1 MRIVLALIVL
11 LAVSAAQAQEIQVVT
26 EDTAYTY
33 LEKGRVVGP
42 ATHHVRAALARS
54 GFTDVRVDLYP
65 WARAYAMASSQPNVL
80 IYLIA
85 RTPEREDRFKWAGE
99 LMRIKYHLY
108 KLAAREDIVVDS
120 LDAARPYRVGV
131 MRSDVRQHYL
141 QRNGFAHLVESSGNE
156 ENFQKLLAGRVDLVP
171 LPRGDVARLC
181 ARFQVDC
188 STVTPVFTL
197 DALTVGLYMAF
208 SLTTDDAVVERL
220 RLGYAALKAEGRLV
234 AID

>member
-11 LAVSAAQAQEIQVVT
+11 LAVSVAQAQEIQVVT

-42 ATHHVRAALARS
+42 ATQHVRAALARS
-54 GFTDVRVDLYP
+54 GFSDVRVDLYP
-65 WARAYAMASSQPNVL
+65 WARAYAMALSQPNVL

-99 LMRIKYHLY
+99 LMRIQYHLY

-141 QRNGFAHLVESSGNE
+141 QRNGFAQLVESSGNE

-181 ARFQVDC
+181 ARFEVDC
-188 STVTPVFTL
+188 RSVTPVLTL
-197 DALTVGLYMAF
+197 DALTVDLYMAF
-208 SLTTDDAVVERL
+208 SLATDDAVVERL